1 MLSMHLRQLFRKP
14 LRTILYF
21 MVLVILTAFFC
32 TSLNLY
38 MNSQYNLRLA
48 DETYTTIAIME
59 LYTDVDSYGNLISNI
74 TKADDYAG
82 YYALTVYGYDLEPI
96 INAPSVKK
104 YELRARYGAF
114 SENNIAKK
122 MDENIR
128 GLIVPYYNEDVLHF
142 KLNIDNNTMLDPY
155 NAGQEITPNLT
166 PNGFALPDLVLR
178 GIYSDREKHWLISFV
193 FDVIDTATDVFLTK
207 DKNAGRINAG
217 VDISGEYIFEHY
229 TDALKKLNY
238 TDPSQNYVY
247 LEPDVEYIGV
257 IRALHGN
264 AGRGE
269 FGTEM
274 LGKNTITQMFFEADV
289 FFTKPAYRYQKGRNA
304 NQEFVGKIYTEEHP
318 FWLYKYE
325 DVENDPEL
333 KEKYEQISRA
343 YHINSRSFGVT
354 TTNDITGIPA
364 FNLGNMFIRE
374 GHAISD
380 EEFAS
385 GAKVCMISKEQAVV
399 QNWKVGQKINFNFYE
414 YGFFTNATFWN
425 SQLSPRYTYTSPDHF
440 FDSGEYEVVGIYDVR
455 PMTGSSTISEAAI
468 SVPWNTIYIPEK
480 SLTNAPAEEDRPV
493 TGALLTIWLE
503 NGKIEPF
510 IERMNELGITGAKQ
524 GDYEARFTFY
534 DQGYS
539 RIQPSL
545 EALSGTAELLLILSS
560 SLLVIAA
567 LLLAFFYAQSQKQS
581 IGTMRLLGCSKARAF
596 AAVMLSA
603 LIIAVTAA
611 LIGAAI
617 GHALTAGVGE
627 SIMASA
633 NQTPEEFLAFSA
645 YLAESTQVEVEFAL
659 GADAKVSLLTCLA
672 ALGLFIAGTLVF
684 VIRYLGKGP
693 RELLPRAGE

>member
-48 DETYTTIAIME
+48 DETYTTIAVME
-59 LYTDVDSYGNLISNI
+59 LYADVDSYGNLISNI

-166 PNGFALPDLVLR
+166 LNGFALPDLVLR

-193 FDVIDTATDVFLTK
+193 FDVIDTATDAFLTK

-304 NQEFVGKIYTEEHP
+304 NQEFVGKFYTEEHP

-325 DVENDPEL
+325 DIENDPEL

-399 QNWKVGQKINFNFYE
+399 QNW
-414 YGFFTNATFWN
+414 
-425 SQLSPRYTYTSPDHF
+425 
-440 FDSGEYEVVGIYDVR
+440 EV
-455 PMTGSSTISEAAI
+455 
-468 SVPWNTIYIPEK
+468 
-480 SLTNAPAEEDRPV
+480 
-493 TGALLTIWLE
+493 
-503 NGKIEPF
+503 
-510 IERMNELGITGAKQ
+510 
-524 GDYEARFTFY
+524 
-534 DQGYS
+534 
-539 RIQPSL
+539 
-545 EALSGTAELLLILSS
+545 
-560 SLLVIAA
+560 
-567 LLLAFFYAQSQKQS
+567 
-581 IGTMRLLGCSKARAF
+581 
-596 AAVMLSA
+596 
-603 LIIAVTAA
+603 
-611 LIGAAI
+611 
-617 GHALTAGVGE
+617 
-627 SIMASA
+627 
-633 NQTPEEFLAFSA
+633 
-645 YLAESTQVEVEFAL
+645 
-659 GADAKVSLLTCLA
+659 
-672 ALGLFIAGTLVF
+672 
-684 VIRYLGKGP
+684 
-693 RELLPRAGE
+693 